1 VDSATVLMW
10 QGSAAPSLEIAA
22 VELDGDALTARGTAV
37 RAAPEPCTVS
47 YRLETLDRFVTA
59 SLSVAAWGAGW
70 SRSLELRRDA
80 DGAWSAEPGG
90 VLPDLDGALDCDLAY
105 CCLTNTMPVLR
116 HRLHGRVGSVD
127 LLVAWV
133 SVPDLRVRASR
144 QRYRHL
150 ARAGGGAV
158 VRYES
163 GTFAADVEFDGAG
176 FVVDY
181 PGLARRVR

>member
-1 VDSATVLMW
+1 MW
-10 QGSAAPSLEIAA
+10 QGTAAPSLEIAA
-22 VELDGDALTARGTAV
+22 IETAGGCLSVRGTLV

-47 YRLETLDRFVTA
+47 YLLETADGFVTA
-59 SLSVAAWGAGW
+59 SLGLTAYGAGW
-70 SRSLELRRDA
+70 SRSLELRRSSS
-80 DGAWSAEPGG
+80 GAWTADPGG
-90 VLPDLDGALDCDLAY
+90 RVPQLDGALDCDIGY

-116 HRLHGRVGSVD
+116 HNLHSRVGAAE

-133 SVPDLRVRASR
+133 SVPDLRVHVSR

-158 VRYES
+158 VRFES
-163 GTFAADVEFDGAG
+163 GSFAADIEFDAAG
-176 FVVDY
+176 FVIDY

>member
-1 VDSATVLMW
+1 MW
-10 QGSAAPSLEIAA
+10 QGAAAPALEIAVA
-22 VELDGDALTARGTAV
+22 ELDGGALVARGTAI

-47 YRLETLDRFVTA
+47 YRLETSDRFVTA
-59 SLSVAAWGAGW
+59 TLSVAAWGADW
-70 SRSLELRRDA
+70 SRSLELRREA

-90 VLPDLDGALDCDLAY
+90 ALPDLDGAMDCDLAF

-127 LLVAWV
+127 LLVARV
-133 SVPDLRVRASR
+133 TVPDLRVRAAR
-144 QRYRHL
+144 QRFTHL

-158 VRYES
+158 VRLQS
-163 GTFAADVEFDGAG
+163 ASFAADVEFDAGG